1 MLPDN
6 KTDSIQ
12 QMKKIGSIIRT
23 LLYRLLSFEN
33 YLLVLSKAYF
43 FAFNTGILKLSK
55 SFEYPYFLKQ
65 LIKPGDVVLDIGA
78 NLGYLTVLFSKLV
91 GEDGKVHAVE
101 PVSPVRNVLRENT
114 RDLKNVQIYPF
125 ALGNSNKTIQLGN
138 NTRIKKGYVG
148 SGSHFVV
155 EKQADIN
162 DGTDIVSEAEMR
174 RGSEL
179 FYDLDKLNFIKCDIE
194 GFETVVLP
202 EMKSLINR
210 FKPILLVE
218 TGGAKRKQMLDF
230 FQRNG
235 FEAFTLLNGK
245 LLPTNEKESR
255 DILFIPSNKLTH
267 SINRY
272 IHR

>member
-1 MLPDN
+1 
-6 KTDSIQ
+6 
-12 QMKKIGSIIRT
+12 MKKIGSIVRT
-23 LLYRLLSFEN
+23 LLFRSLSFEN

-55 SFEYPYFLKQ
+55 SFEYPYFLKH

-91 GEDGKVHAVE
+91 GDAGKVHAVE
-101 PVSPVRNVLRENT
+101 PVGPVRNVLRQNT
-114 RDLKNVQIYPF
+114 KRLKNIQIYPF
-125 ALGNSNKTIQLGN
+125 ALGNANKTIRLGN
-138 NTRIKKGYVG
+138 NTRINKGYIG

-155 EKQADIN
+155 ERPADTN

-179 FYDLDKLNFIKCDIE
+179 FRDLDQLDFIKCDIE

-202 EMKSLINR
+202 EMRWLINR
-210 FKPILLVE
+210 YKPTLLVE

-245 LLPTNEKESR
+245 LYPTNENESR
-255 DILFIPSNKLTH
+255 DILFFHSDKLNNAA
-267 SINRY
+267 NRY

>member
-1 MLPDN
+1 
-6 KTDSIQ
+6 
-12 QMKKIGSIIRT
+12 MKKIGSIVRT
-23 LLYRLLSFEN
+23 LLFRALSFEN
-33 YLLVLSKAYF
+33 YLRVLSKAYF

-55 SFEYPYFLKQ
+55 SFEYPYFLKH

-91 GEDGKVHAVE
+91 GENGQVHSVE
-101 PVSPVRNVLRENT
+101 PVSPVRNVLRQNT
-114 RDLKNVQIYPF
+114 KRLKNIQIYPF
-125 ALGNSNKTIQLGN
+125 ALGNENKTIQLGN
-138 NTRIKKGYVG
+138 STRIKKGYIG

-155 EKQADIN
+155 EN
-162 DGTDIVSEAEMR
+162 DAALGTETDIVSEAEMR

-179 FYDLDKLNFIKCDIE
+179 FRGLEKLNFIKCDIE

-230 FQRNG
+230 FGRNG
-235 FEAFTLLNGK
+235 FEAFTLQDNK
-245 LLPTNEKESR
+245 LMRTNDKESR
-255 DILFIPSNKLTH
+255 DILFIHSDKLNH
-267 SINRY
+267 SINKY